1 VRGVRVGM
9 MLDMYKPYISGV
21 TNYVTL
27 NKRVLEAQGHTVFVF
42 TFGGEDYEDD
52 ELHVVRSPG
61 LPLSVKDTG
70 ISINL
75 RYSRAAQR
83 KVRSMDVVHVQHPF
97 LSGQLALRYAR
108 ARGVP
113 VIFTNH
119 TRYDLYAH
127 HYLPSFIPEAV
138 SQTFLQT
145 YLPSFCQRCD
155 LVIAPSPGIAAV
167 LRDLGVAS
175 EIKVIPNGI
184 ELSPFQA
191 PVSTRTRAELG
202 LPAGGIVL
210 MYLGRL
216 GPEKNLAFLLRAFN
230 GVAAACPDVV
240 LALVGDGPETDNL
253 RDQAQKAGLSSR
265 VCFLGQ
271 VPHEEVPTYLHA
283 ADVFVT
289 ASETEVHPF
298 SLIEAMAAGLPALG
312 IASPG
317 VGDTIVDGENGLLS
331 TPDLAVFTAKLVR
344 LVMEP
349 DLRRALAA
357 EALESC
363 RQYDIHRTAALVLRE
378 YERLAGQRTMRM
390 RGWSG
395 VSQRLRQWRP

>member
-1 VRGVRVGM
+1 
-9 MLDMYKPYISGV
+9 MLDMYKPYMSGV

-27 NKRVLEAQGHTVFVF
+27 NKRVLEANGHTVFVF

-83 KVRSMDVVHVQHPF
+83 KVRSMDVVHVHHPF

-108 ARGVP
+108 SRGVP

-127 HYLPSFIPEAV
+127 HYLPSFIPEAL
-138 SQTFLQT
+138 SQTVLQT
-145 YLPSFCQRCD
+145 YLPSFCQSCD
-155 LVIAPSPGIAAV
+155 LVIAPSAGIAAV
-167 LRDLGVAS
+167 LRDLGVTS

-191 PVSTRTRAELG
+191 PASTRAELG
-202 LPAGGIVL
+202 LPPDDLVL

-230 GVAAACPDVV
+230 GVAAACPNVV

-253 RDQAQKAGLSSR
+253 RDQAQKAGLGLK
-265 VCFLGQ
+265 VVFLGQ
-271 VPHEEVPTYLHA
+271 VPHEAVPAYLHA

-289 ASETEVHPF
+289 SSETEVHPF

-317 VGDTIVDGENGLLS
+317 VGDTIVDGKNGLLS
-331 TPDLAVFTAKLVR
+331 SPDLAVFTAKLVR

-349 DLRRALAA
+349 ALRRALAG
-357 EALESC
+357 EALDSS
-363 RQYDIHRTAALVLRE
+363 RQYDINRTSGLVLRE
-378 YERLAGQRTMRM
+378 YERLAGQRTQRM

-395 VSQRLRQWRP
+395 VGHRLRQWLP